1 MVYINTVIV
10 VIQNDQ
16 DAYPELDLDDVM
28 KIDESSREEKLAV
41 HNIYYT
47 HTHNVHTLL
56 YYTLYM
62 YSRNVWWEEVW
73 QIKINISDIPTKNL
87 VGMFGGKVWH

>member
-28 KIDESSREEKLAV
+28 KIDESSR
-41 HNIYYT
+41 
-47 HTHNVHTLL
+47 
-56 YYTLYM
+56 
-62 YSRNVWWEEVW
+62 
-73 QIKINISDIPTKNL
+73 
-87 VGMFGGKVWH
+87 

>member
-1 MVYINTVIV
+1 MAYINIVIV

-41 HNIYYT
+41 RDIYYT
-47 HTHNVHTLL
+47 HTHNVHTPLF
-56 YYTLYM
+56 YKC
-62 YSRNVWWEEVW
+62 
-73 QIKINISDIPTKNL
+73 IA
-87 VGMFGGKVWH
+87 GMFGGKKYDRLR

>member
-1 MVYINTVIV
+1 MAYINIVIV

-41 HNIYYT
+41 RNIYYT

-56 YYTLYM
+56 YYIL
-62 YSRNVWWEEVW
+62 YSRKIWREEVW
-73 QIKINISDIPTKNL
+73 QININISDVPTKTNYPS
-87 VGMFGGKVWH
+87 